1 MIYLDQ
7 SIEAPN
13 GSDIAYGIAHL
24 HEGSY
29 AGVNVTGSWEQSG
42 SASLTYWCAWSDVG
56 QFIKAMIGEN
66 TVADEGG
73 TNRYSRFL
81 PHAYPVNFAYNLWGS
96 RISNVKG
103 IPGDDT
109 VDGVAVHYP
118 QFNNNN
124 IEYRYAAVTVEY
136 ESVPWPMLTDEQT
149 PYNKEWMRFTTIQK
163 TPRLEYIQA
172 RLGVFRWVETPP
184 NPDLAKRPPM
194 DSPIPLREQSIDY
207 IVTLHRVPEPFLNPF
222 DYIGYAN
229 SNALFLAGHPQ
240 VEENG
245 FDINQMQ
252 LMGVGEV
259 IKPVAFTDILLYD
272 YQYYFQARPNGFNKV
287 RWIRP
292 TSVDYT
298 EFSLDG
304 KVPTS
309 NDTRAVPLTD
319 LAALFLPN

>member
-7 SIEAPN
+7 SIEAPD

-29 AGVNVTGSWEQSG
+29 AGVDVTGSWEQSG
-42 SASLTYWCAWSDVG
+42 SASLTYWCAWSDVE

-109 VDGVAVHYP
+109 VDGVTVHYP
-118 QFNNNN
+118 RFNNNN

-163 TPRLEYIQA
+163 TPRLDYIQA
-172 RLGVFRWVETPP
+172 AVGTFYWI
-184 NPDLAKRPPM
+184 
-194 DSPIPLREQSIDY
+194 DSPEVARQSALPHPIPLREESMDY
-207 IVTLHRVPEPFLNPF
+207 IVTFHRCPEPFLNPF

-229 SNALFLAGHPQ
+229 SVGSFLAGHPQ
-240 VEENG
+240 VESAG
-245 FDINQMQ
+245 FAINEMQ
-252 LMGVGEV
+252 LMGVGEI
-259 IKPVAFTDILLYD
+259 IKPVAFTEDLLYD
-272 YQYYFQARPNGFNKV
+272 YQFYFKNQPNGFNKV
-287 RWIRP
+287 RRITP
-292 TSVDYT
+292 TSFDYAA
-298 EFSLDG
+298 FSLDG
-304 KVPTS
+304 LTPVT
-309 NDTRAVPLTD
+309 NATRAIKTTD